1 MPALSAAAL
10 VFYTSGAVLALEI
23 LAGRLLAPY
32 VGVTLQTYTGII
44 GTVLAGIALGSW
56 LGGKAADRVDPRG
69 LLGPLILF
77 GGVLALLAIPV
88 VDYLGHNL
96 RGSRTLA
103 VVVLAFA
110 GFVLPAAVLSAVT
123 PVIIKLQLA
132 TLDET
137 GQVVGRFSAL
147 GTAGA
152 LVGTF
157 LTGFVLIAALPT
169 RPIIRAIGFSLI
181 VIGAATWV
189 WMGARARGPSRPA
202 AGTAAIV
209 LVAGLISFGQANPC
223 QQESAYFCA
232 FVLPDPDRD
241 SGRVLWLD
249 TLRHS
254 YVDLDDPTHLGFAYT
269 RWLAATADAH
279 TPGDTPI
286 SVLHIGGGAL
296 TMPQWL
302 AATRPGSTSIVLE
315 LDPLLIQIAENDL
328 GWVPRDDD
336 GIEVVTGDARLGIQ
350 DVPTGWAD
358 LVYGDAFGGVSVPW
372 HLTTVEFLA
381 FVRDAMAPDAW
392 YAMNILDYPPADFVA
407 AQLVTLEA
415 VFDHVALLGPPHYL
429 RGESGGNHLVIASA
443 APLPISDILST
454 AAARGEDLA
463 AIGNDGTST
472 VDGITWSDIVGNA
485 QVLTDDH
492 APVDQLLTPWPAG

>member
-1 MPALSAAAL
+1 MPSIPAAAL

-56 LGGKAADRVDPRG
+56 WGGKAADRIDPRS

-77 GGVLALLAIPV
+77 GGVLALLAIPF

-96 RGSRTLA
+96 RVSRTMA

-123 PVIIKLQLA
+123 PVVVKLQLA
-132 TLDET
+132 SLDET

-181 VIGAATWV
+181 ILGAATWV
-189 WMGARARGPSRPA
+189 WIGAYAKGPSRPT
-202 AGTAAIV
+202 AGTAAIA
-209 LVAGLISFGQANPC
+209 LVAGLLSFGQANPC
-223 QQESAYFCA
+223 QHESAYFCA
-232 FVLPDPDRD
+232 YVLPDPDRD

-254 YVDLDDPTHLGFAYT
+254 YVDLDDPTHLGFRYT

-279 TPGDTPI
+279 TPGDTPLQ
-286 SVLHIGGGAL
+286 VVHVGGGAL

-315 LDPLLIQIAENDL
+315 LDPLLIQIAEDEL
-328 GWVPRDDD
+328 GYVPRNDD
-336 GIEVVTGDARLGIQ
+336 GIEVITGDARLGIRG
-350 DVPTGWAD
+350 VPDGWAD

-372 HLTTVEFLA
+372 HLTTVEFLQ
-381 FVRDAMAPDAW
+381 FVRDAMAPDGW
-392 YAMNILDYPPADFVA
+392 YAMNILDYPPQDFVA
-407 AQLVTLEA
+407 AQLVTLA
-415 VFDHVALLGPPHYL
+415 SVFDHVALFGPPDYL
-429 RGESGGNHLVIASA
+429 RGEAGGNHLVLASA
-443 APLPISDILST
+443 TPLPIHDIVSA

-463 AIGNDGTST
+463 VIAQDGTST
-472 VDGITWSDIVGNA
+472 VDGITWSDIIGDA

-492 APVDQLLTPWPAG
+492 APVDQLLTPWVTN